1 MFRMHKNYTTLQ
13 VNLRCIEC
21 MSYNS
26 LQGKYKMSRMHK
38 NYNSTGKSKM
48 SRMHK
53 NYNSVNLRCLECIR
67 ITVTTLLG
75 KSKMSRMHK
84 NYNSTR

>member
-1 MFRMHKNYTTLQ
+1 
-13 VNLRCIEC
+13 
-21 MSYNS
+21 
-26 LQGKYKMSRMHK
+26 MSRMDK

>member
-1 MFRMHKNYTTLQ
+1 MD
-13 VNLRCIEC
+13 
-21 MSYNS
+21 
-26 LQGKYKMSRMHK
+26 K

-53 NYNSVNLRCLECIR
+53 NYNSVNLRCLYIECIR